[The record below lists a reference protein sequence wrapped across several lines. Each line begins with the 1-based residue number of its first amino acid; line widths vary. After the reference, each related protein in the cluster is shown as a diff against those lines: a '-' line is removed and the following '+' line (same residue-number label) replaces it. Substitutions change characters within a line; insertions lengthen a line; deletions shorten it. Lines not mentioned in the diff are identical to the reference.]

1 MEITINDVS
10 IPLFDG
16 KVGLSVSGGADS
28 SLLLYI
34 LLSNKKETLEV
45 FTLASDLKGRT
56 SAKIAA
62 NVIDKCIELTGN
74 NNVNHHVVY
83 VDEQNNDKLFKLP
96 LEMLSENKI
105 NMMYTAVTANPPKEI
120 ADYLLTPIENSEQDN
135 RDPSIHRPIIN
146 GDWCF
151 PFFNIDKIKIAEMYE
166 SLGLI
171 DTLFPLTRSC
181 ELENPPLNFLG
192 HCANCWW
199 CKERFWGF
207 KRLI

>member
-16 KVGLSVSGGADS
+16 KVGLSMSGGADS

-45 FTLASDLKGRT
+45 FTLAADLKGRT

-83 VDEQNNDKLFKLP
+83 VDSQNDEKLFKLP
-96 LEMLSENKI
+96 HEMLSENKI
-105 NMMYTAVTANPPKEI
+105 SMMYTAITANPPKEI
-120 ADYLLTPIENSEQDN
+120 ADYFLTPIENSEQN
-135 RDPSIHRPIIN
+135 KRDPSIHRPIIN
-146 GDWCF
+146 YDWCF
-151 PFFNIDKIKIAEMYE
+151 PFFNIDKIKISEMYK
-166 SLGLI
+166 SLELI

-181 ELENPPLNFLG
+181 ELENPPPNFLS
-192 HCANCWW
+192 HCDNCWW

>member
-1 MEITINDVS
+1 MEITINNVG

-16 KVGLSVSGGADS
+16 NVGLSLSGGADS

-34 LLSNKKETLEV
+34 LLANTKETLEV

-74 NNVNHHVVY
+74 NKVNHHVVY
-83 VDEQNNDKLFKLP
+83 VDMQNDDKLFRLP

-105 NMMYTAVTANPPKEI
+105 SMMYTAVTANPPKDI
-120 ADYLLTPIENSEQDN
+120 ADNFFTPIENSEHAK
-135 RDPSIHRPIIN
+135 RDPAIHRPIIN
-146 GDWCF
+146 GNWCF
-151 PFFNIDKIKIAEMYE
+151 PFFNINKIKIAEIYE
-166 SLGLI
+166 SLRLT

-181 ELENPPLNFLG
+181 ELEHPPSNFLS
-192 HCANCWW
+192 HCDNCWW